1 MSSSLRLLLR
11 LLAPASLILAA
22 SAGAAG
28 SALQVLPH
36 DGAPARGLLIDGALI
51 PDGTELRAFVAQRA
65 RSHES
70 AVVRLVLPGRQ
81 QPVEGSYASFGMSV
95 DVDAAVRRAMAVG
108 RDGPL
113 EERVDQSLKAR
124 SGEVNLPLTWR
135 LDPAPLERLL
145 SPIKEDTDEPPVA
158 ARLDLVKHSVIPHRA
173 GRYLDLFAA
182 YDALTA
188 AASLGSDQLRVPSA
202 EVPPFAS
209 AEYLERIDITQVVGH
224 FETRFG
230 YLGGETNRAAN
241 IANAASKLDGQV
253 LLPGQILSFNNVV
266 GHRTLDNGFHKG
278 WEIFKGEMVEGVGGG
293 TCQVAS
299 TLHAAAYL
307 AGLDVLERSPHSRPS
322 GYIVMGLDSTVVDG
336 QVDLKLR
343 NPFDFPIV
351 LHAQVDRGVITFELL
366 GQQRPVTVTFKRDVV
381 GAKDYKRVIR
391 ETSYLPEGKV
401 VLKQRGIR
409 GYSVRRVRSLHFR
422 DGSEREEVT
431 LDVYPATAEIYLVP
445 PGTDESVLPPLPG
458 EEREDSAP
466 AADSAPQPV
475 QIVLAPG
482 VHAPSADQAN
492 APARLVIER

>member
-1 MSSSLRLLLR
+1 M
-11 LLAPASLILAA
+11 
-22 SAGAAG
+22 
-28 SALQVLPH
+28 
-36 DGAPARGLLIDGALI
+36 
-51 PDGTELRAFVAQRA
+51 
-65 RSHES
+65 
-70 AVVRLVLPGRQ
+70 
-81 QPVEGSYASFGMSV
+81 
-95 DVDAAVRRAMAVG
+95 
-108 RDGPL
+108 
-113 EERVDQSLKAR
+113 
-124 SGEVNLPLTWR
+124 
-135 LDPAPLERLL
+135 
-145 SPIKEDTDEPPVA
+145 
-158 ARLDLVKHSVIPHRA
+158 
-173 GRYLDLFAA
+173 
-182 YDALTA
+182 
-188 AASLGSDQLRVPSA
+188 
-202 EVPPFAS
+202 
-209 AEYLERIDITQVVGH
+209 ERIDITQVVGH